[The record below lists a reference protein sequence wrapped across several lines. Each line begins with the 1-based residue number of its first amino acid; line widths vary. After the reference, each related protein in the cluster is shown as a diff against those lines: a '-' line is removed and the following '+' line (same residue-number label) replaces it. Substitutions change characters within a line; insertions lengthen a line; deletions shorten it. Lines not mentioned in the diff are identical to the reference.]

1 MKKSINDLIKFNDRL
16 GDKLSNGLSSMVV
29 FYLITFLVLLP
40 LIVERPN
47 TLIGWIQYMST
58 AVLQACALPLL
69 GYTTNKQGAVQSKLL
84 QETHDIVMNELNI
97 IKKEQGFAKEQ
108 RNNHA
113 EEMDGMKLII
123 KEIHKNTASNK
134 E

>member
-1 MKKSINDLIKFNDRL
+1 MKKFNDWL
-16 GDKLSNGLSSMVV
+16 GDNLSNGLSSMLV

-69 GYTTNKQGAVQSKLL
+69 GYTTNKQGVKQSKLL
-84 QETHDIVMNELNI
+84 QETHDTVMNEI
-97 IKKEQGFAKEQ
+97 SMIREEQNFAKEQ
-108 RNNHA
+108 RNNHSDEMA
-113 EEMDGMKLII
+113 EIKKII
-123 KEIHKNTASNK
+123 EQIQKHTFVDKE
-134 E
+134 